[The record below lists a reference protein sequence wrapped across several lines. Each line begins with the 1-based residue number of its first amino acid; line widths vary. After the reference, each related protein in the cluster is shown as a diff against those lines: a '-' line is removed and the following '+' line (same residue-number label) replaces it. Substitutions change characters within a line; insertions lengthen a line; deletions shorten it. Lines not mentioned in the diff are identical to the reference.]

1 MSLIQSSS
9 TIRYNCF
16 AGREATRAMA
26 KLSFEEADLCN
37 TNLDDLNALDRSNLD
52 DWYSKFKDYKCY
64 PIIGRVSAPLPFKD
78 YSLSELLTYKE
89 CTEIPQG
96 RLDAP
101 ILMGINGK
109 VIDVS
114 FGGKEMYGKG
124 GPYFLFAGIDA
135 SKALAKMSFKE
146 EDLKSRDLSD
156 LTPEQQKTLADWEK
170 RFIDVKKYPVVGKI
184 VEDATN

>member
-1 MSLIQSSS
+1 
-9 TIRYNCF
+9 
-16 AGREATRAMA
+16 MA
-26 KLSFEEADLCN
+26 KLSFDEVDLCN
-37 TNLDDLNALDRSNLD
+37 TNLDDLNAMYRSNLE

-64 PIIGRVSAPLPFKD
+64 PIVGRVSTPSPFRD
-78 YSLSELLTYKE
+78 YTSSELLAFKE
-89 CTEIPQG
+89 CTEVPPG

-114 FGGKEMYGKG
+114 YGGKEMYGKG

-146 EDLKSRDLSD
+146 EDLQSTDLSD
-156 LTPEQQKTLADWEK
+156 LTPEQLKTLADWEK
-170 RFIDVKKYPVVGKI
+170 KFIESRKYPVVGNI
-184 VEDATN
+184 VV